1 MKVDVGSGVDGGSRG
16 GLLIMKVTRVTLV
29 EQVDNIDNK

>member
-16 GLLIMKVTRVTLV
+16 GLLIMKVT
-29 EQVDNIDNK
+29 ESDISGASG